1 MKQTA
6 ASITESRLGF
16 ANQKPGLAV
25 LYREWYRH
33 QRKHLAHVDGIILEL
48 GSGAGFIKQEIID
61 AKTSDVIPSMGTDY
75 CINALD
81 IGEQLNN
88 SLSNILM
95 VNAFHHINDSEKFLS
110 AVNAALRPGGRLIM
124 IEPWL
129 NAWST
134 FCYRLVGHEPLNPD
148 QQGWSFPSN
157 DPLLDSNQ
165 AQPWIVFSRDKK
177 RLKQEFTSLNVLLI
191 QPMMPFSYLLTG
203 GHGFPTGLPAGCIR
217 LCRSIEKRGLDQH
230 LGMFALI
237 VVEKSA

>member
-1 MKQTA
+1 MKKTA

-16 ANQKPGLAV
+16 AKQKPDLAV
-25 LYREWYRH
+25 LYREWYQH
-33 QRKHLAHVDGIILEL
+33 QRKHLALIDGEILEL
-48 GSGAGFIKQEIID
+48 GSGAGFIKQEIAD

-75 CINALD
+75 CLNALD
-81 IGEQLNN
+81 IGEQLSNC
-88 SLSNILM
+88 LSNILM
-95 VNAFHHINDSEKFLS
+95 VNAFHHINDSERFLK
-110 AVNAALRPGGRLIM
+110 AVDTALKPRGRLIM

-134 FCYRLVGHEPLNPD
+134 LCYRLVGHEPLNPD
-148 QQGWSFPSN
+148 QKGWSFPSA

-177 RLKQEFTSLNVLLI
+177 RLRQEFPSLNILLI
-191 QPMMPFSYLLTG
+191 KPMMPFSYLLTG
-203 GHGFPTGLPAGCIR
+203 GHGFPTGLPEGCIKV
-217 LCRSIEKRGLDQH
+217 CRSIEKRWLDQN